1 MKQSKDFNE
10 GRRKNTPSKLMPI
23 VNSCLT
29 VLLFCL
35 LVYFRVQY
43 PEDFS
48 IGYFIIF
55 LIILILFPIAS
66 WYNSYFSKKQN
77 TKQIDNFEKE
87 SNLLVEYARKYRE
100 FTKTELTVDKHLLI
114 RPKEEINEDQLLPKV
129 NYDKVNCS
137 LGYPDGKS
145 VIVTV
150 GISFAGFEI
159 DLKTNEIIRVS
170 GMLPRSIWI
179 EKKLKDPTPRSKVT
193 LVVEPT
199 GFLLQPRMMI
209 QIGRQLDIYYDKKT
223 GWCCL
228 GLCKHKEYDD
238 VYQIGE
244 NVKVVLQN
252 EELASL
258 WINVGC
264 DQNV

>member
-23 VNSCLT
+23 INSCLT

-55 LIILILFPIAS
+55 LIILILFPFAS

-87 SNLLVEYARKYRE
+87 SNLLVEYARRYKE
-100 FTKTELTVDKHLLI
+100 FTKSELTMNQHLLI
-114 RPKEEINEDQLLPKV
+114 KPINESVEEQIIGKIV
-129 NYDKVNCS
+129 FDKTNCS

-159 DLKTNEIIRVS
+159 DLKTNEIIAVS

-179 EKKLKDPTPRSKVT
+179 EKRLKNPIPKRKAT
-193 LVVEPT
+193 LIVEPV

-209 QIGRQLDIYYDKKT
+209 QLGRQLDIYYDKKS
-223 GWCCL
+223 GWCCI
-228 GLCKHKEYDD
+228 GSCKHKEYDD
-238 VYQIGE
+238 VYQIAE
-244 NVKVVLQN
+244 NAMIVLQN
-252 EELASL
+252 EELSSL
-258 WINVGC
+258 WINIGI